1 MAIKSSRCTDRYI
14 GIFRL
19 SNVGK
24 ACDEKEENDIHAEN
38 SGEKN
43 EYHRDFDTKQ
53 SSEKEAIES

>member
-19 SNVGK
+19 RNVGK
-24 ACDEKEENDIHAEN
+24 ACDEKEDDLPVENN
-38 SGEKN
+38 SKEN
-43 EYHRDFDTKQ
+43 EYHSDFDTKQ